1 MRGSQSHQVPQ
12 VPLPQ
17 MLPVNRV
24 IRVKPAPIGAQAM
37 ARISQ
42 TLIRQISAM
51 AAYSAISANTNRLIQ
66 ALGTWM

>member
-17 MLPVNRV
+17 MLPVSRV

-42 TLIRQISAM
+42 TLIRQIRAM

>member
-1 MRGSQSHQVPQ
+1 MRW
-12 VPLPQ
+12 LLALLLL
-17 MLPVNRV
+17 MLPL
-24 IRVKPAPIGAQAM
+24 AALAM